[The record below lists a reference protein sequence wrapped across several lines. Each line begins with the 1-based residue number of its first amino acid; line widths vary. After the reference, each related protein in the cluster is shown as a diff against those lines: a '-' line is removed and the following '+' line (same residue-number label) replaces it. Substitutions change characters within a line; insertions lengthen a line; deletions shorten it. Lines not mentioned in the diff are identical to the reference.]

1 MRIICTSFMFIIFF
15 PFLLTAQKSKDVL
28 PLPQET
34 VLQEDSVLSALYQH
48 YFGQLDSLN
57 NDTVPMRDI
66 TLDPDYY
73 RLFIPLAYYN
83 SFIKQMS
90 KRNWEFRYSVDTISK
105 IIPEYLSID
114 TYRFNKTKR
123 INETVGNILVELY
136 VTRPDLVMDTEDRI
150 MSLRSYHEEK
160 MEVAPKTSV
169 IQLFRP
175 EEKKEDVRKAELLIR
190 KPNFWYSGGEGS
202 LQMTQNYVSEN
213 WYKGGESNQ
222 TLMGNLRL
230 YYNYNDKKNL
240 EFENIFEMKLG
251 FNTVSSKLDTIRTYR
266 TNTDVFRLFSKLG
279 LRAFSTWYYTISGEI
294 NTQLLHNYA
303 ANTNN
308 MVSAFMSPGN
318 FALSIGMDYKL
329 RRNTIDLSVIVS
341 PFSYNCRWVTNS
353 KINEMNF
360 GLKEGKHSLENYGSK
375 VESTFSWKIIPTI
388 TLYSRFYSF
397 TNYDKVEA
405 ELENT
410 FNFIL
415 NRYFSTKLFVHYRFD
430 DGVRRKEGHGYLQA
444 KEFLSFGMNYKW

>member
-1 MRIICTSFMFIIFF
+1 
-15 PFLLTAQKSKDVL
+15 
-28 PLPQET
+28 
-34 VLQEDSVLSALYQH
+34 VLSALYQH

-66 TLDPDYY
+66 ILDPNYY
-73 RLFIPLAYYN
+73 RLFIPLVYYN
-83 SFIKQMS
+83 SFIKQLA
-90 KRNWEFRYSVDTISK
+90 KRNWTFQYSVDTISK
-105 IIPEYLSID
+105 ITPEYLSIN
-114 TYRFNKTKR
+114 TYKFNKTKR
-123 INETVGNILVELY
+123 INETVSRILVNLY
-136 VTRPDLVMDTEDRI
+136 VTRPDLVTDTEDRI
-150 MSLRSYHEEK
+150 MSFRPYHEEK
-160 MEVAPKTSV
+160 MEVTPKTSV
-169 IQLFRP
+169 IQLFKP
-175 EEKKEDVRKAELLIR
+175 EEKKEDVVGKANLLIR

-202 LQMTQNYVSEN
+202 LQMTQNYLSEN
-213 WYKGGESNQ
+213 WYKGGESNH
-222 TLMGNLRL
+222 NLQSNLKL
-230 YYNYNDKKNL
+230 YLNYNNKKNL
-240 EFENIFEMKLG
+240 EFENIFEMRLG
-251 FNTVSSKLDTIRTYR
+251 FNTVSPKLDTIRTYR

-329 RRNTIDLSVIVS
+329 RRNTMNLSVIVS
-341 PFSYNCRWVTNS
+341 PLSYNCRWVTNS
-353 KINEMNF
+353 KINGMNF
-360 GLKEGKHSLENYGSK
+360 GLKEGKHSLESFGSK
-375 VESTFSWKIIPTI
+375 VESTFSWTIIPTI
-388 TLYSRFYSF
+388 TLNSRFYSF
-397 TNYDKVEA
+397 TNYEKVEA

-410 FNFIL
+410 FNFTL